1 MAEPESLHQVAR
13 TRAPSS
19 TWLGI
24 VLLFALFG
32 VIVLAVIGPA
42 PRGSDYEETRAKKR
56 ADVLKTTRDEA
67 TKALTTYGW
76 IDKNKGV
83 ARVPIERAMELTIAE
98 LAQRKPAPAGPIAT
112 PEPQPTAASTSAA
125 APPAAPSASS
135 QPSGTPKPTSV
146 AGPSPE
152 IRGQPA
158 AAIKPPPAPPG
169 TQPGASASP
178 AGSPPRPRPRNQ
190 IPAAHRQRL
199 PRLRQLDL
207 NRPCLEKRHEHFDF
221 AANEDVDLS
230 ITTWMPLRFR

>member
-1 MAEPESLHQVAR
+1 MAEPESLRQVAHS
-13 TRAPSS
+13 RAPLS

-83 ARVPIERAMELTIAE
+83 ARVPIDRAIELTIVE

-135 QPSGTPKPTSV
+135 QPSGTPKPASV

-152 IRGQPA
+152 SRGQPA
-158 AAIKPPPAPPG
+158 AAIKPAPAPPG

-178 AGSPPRPRPRNQ
+178 AGSAPP
-190 IPAAHRQRL
+190 PAAAQ
-199 PRLRQLDL
+199 P
-207 NRPCLEKRHEHFDF
+207 NPSGSPP
-221 AANEDVDLS
+221 AA
-230 ITTWMPLRFR
+230 PA